1 MTGAPMTRAEQLA
14 ADYKAHEEYLQR
26 REAQRN
32 GTAQP
37 PDPGES
43 SKVLAARLF
52 DPNRTT
58 ASPAVPPI
66 SESTRVLVDRAL
78 AYSGE
83 GPLDP
88 SDPMARALRG
98 MNAGLRPEPEP
109 EPEPPKTFKLRA
121 PLPPPD
127 FSEFDRYAEEFDGE

>member
-14 ADYKAHEEYLQR
+14 ANYKAEQEYLQR
-26 REAQRN
+26 RAAQHN
-32 GTAQP
+32 GTAEP

-58 ASPAVPPI
+58 AAPAVPPI
-66 SESTRVLVDRAL
+66 PDSLRVLAERAL

-88 SDPMARALRG
+88 GDPVARTLRG

-121 PLPPPD
+121 PLPPVD
-127 FSEFDRYAEEFDGE
+127 WSEFDRYEQE